1 MIKQF
6 QSKEFLKFLFV
17 GGIAAIANFLSRIL
31 FSVYTN
37 LFIAVTFAYLTGMV
51 IAYCLNKLFV
61 FKGNTQPLKSSISFF
76 ILVNLVAI
84 AQTFFITLGFV
95 FYIFP
100 LYGFEWYANEIAHGI
115 GVCFPVF
122 TSYLG
127 HKYLSFRPN

>member
-6 QSKEFLKFLFV
+6 QSKEFLKFLLV

-61 FKGNTQPLKSSISFF
+61 FNDNIMSLDSINVEKNDF
-76 ILVNLVAI
+76 ILIKLNVSMYNNPWSLI
-84 AQTFFITLGFV
+84 I
-95 FYIFP
+95 IFSLAKVRLTNARRSP
-100 LYGFEWYANEIAHGI
+100 CLNW
-115 GVCFPVF
+115 P
-122 TSYLG
+122 S
-127 HKYLSFRPN
+127 